1 MKFLPIYHFVNSKYD
16 RVANASMAALRK
28 NVEAFVDKYESVYIM
43 LNMGL
48 HYVVS
53 PVAQFSRQDYRS
65 QMTAALH
72 YLHNI
77 AIRST
82 TGKIR
87 IYWRETS
94 AQHFPTVNGY
104 WPGVRYS
111 QGLRLACIPINDTSP
126 DADWRNRE
134 INDIVKTHS
143 YFGINVIPFYNETVP
158 LWDMHVNGH
167 KQDCTHFC
175 WTPMLYQYLFHYMR
189 NSVIP
194 YVATP
199 T

>member
-1 MKFLPIYHFVNSKYD
+1 MSNNKYIMFAYVTASFLLADETYFVQADPSVDYQVPIKFLPIYHFVNSKYD

-53 PVAQFSRQDYRS
+53 PIAQFSRQDYRG

-77 AIRST
+77 ALRSP

-94 AQHFPTVNGY
+94 AQHFPTSNGCKCC
-104 WPGVRYS
+104 VVYS
-111 QGLRLACIPINDTSP
+111 
-126 DADWRNRE
+126 
-134 INDIVKTHS
+134 V
-143 YFGINVIPFYNETVP
+143 
-158 LWDMHVNGH
+158 M
-167 KQDCTHFC
+167 
-175 WTPMLYQYLFHYMR
+175 
-189 NSVIP
+189 
-194 YVATP
+194 
-199 T
+199 